1 LRAIIKTLDSLSSKE
16 IMDVNIPTGIPLIYE
31 LSNKLEVINKKYLID
46 EKILQEKN
54 EAIKKQGTKN
64 G

>member
-1 LRAIIKTLDSLSSKE
+1 LIK
-16 IMDVNIPTGIPLIYE
+16 
-31 LSNKLEVINKKYLID
+31 NKYFID
-46 EKILQEKN
+46 ENILQEKN